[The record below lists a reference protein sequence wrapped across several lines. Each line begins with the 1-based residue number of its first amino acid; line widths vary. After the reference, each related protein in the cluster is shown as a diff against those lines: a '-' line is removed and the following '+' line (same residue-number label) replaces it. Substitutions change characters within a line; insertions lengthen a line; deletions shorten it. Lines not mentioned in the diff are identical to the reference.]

1 MKMKKLI
8 SMLLMI
14 GLLMTVLPLAA
25 VASAQEVVS
34 LGANLT
40 QQQKEEILNYFGVDE
55 QDVQVITV
63 TNQEMRE
70 YLTGLVPE
78 KQLGTTAY
86 SSADVKLTSKG
97 SGIRVQTNNIA
108 WVTKEMYANVMVTAG
123 IEDADVVV
131 TAPFQVSGA
140 SALTG
145 ITKAFE
151 TATGENLNENAKRAA
166 NEELVVTTDLAEDVG
181 QDKAADLIQDIK
193 TKVVE
198 EGLKDPQEIKE
209 AIKQIAIEHKIEL
222 SDEQI
227 QQISGLMEKISNLDL
242 NLDRIRQQLDNIDL
256 NIDNIKDAIKEN
268 QGVLQKVADTINSF
282 FEWVKSM
289 VAKFI
294 G

>member
-1 MKMKKLI
+1 MKKSI
-8 SMLLMI
+8 SLLLMV

-25 VASAQEVVS
+25 AASAQEVVS

-55 QDVQVITV
+55 QDVRVITV

-86 SSADVKLTSKG
+86 SSAYVTMASEG
-97 SGIRVQTNNIA
+97 NGIRVQTNNIA

-131 TAPFQVSGA
+131 TAPFEVSGA

-151 TATGENLNENAKRAA
+151 TASGKNLDEDAKKTA
-166 NEELVVTTDLAEDVG
+166 NEELVVTTELAEEVG
-181 QDKAADLIQDIK
+181 PDKAAEFIK
-193 TKVVE
+193 DVKTEVVKE
-198 EGLKDPQEIKE
+198 NLKEPQEIKE
-209 AIKQIAIEHKIEL
+209 AVQRIAVEHNIEL
-222 SDEQI
+222 TDAQI
-227 QQISGLMEKISNLDL
+227 QQIRELMEKISRSDL
-242 NLDRIRQQLDNIDL
+242 NLDKIRQQLDNIDL
-256 NIDNIKDAIKEN
+256 NIDDIKDAVKEN
-268 QGVLQKVADTINSF
+268 QGILQKISHAINSF
-282 FEWVKSM
+282 FNWVKTM
-289 VAKFI
+289 VEEII

>member
-222 SDEQI
+222 TDEQI

>member
-1 MKMKKLI
+1 MKMKKFI
-8 SMLLMI
+8 SLLLMV
-14 GLLMTVLPLAA
+14 GLLMTVFPLAA

-55 QDVQVITV
+55 QDVRVITV

-86 SSADVKLTSKG
+86 SSAYVTLTSEG
-97 SGIRVQTNNIA
+97 SGVRVETDNIA

-123 IEDADVVV
+123 IEDADVVI
-131 TAPFQVSGA
+131 TAPFEVSGA

-151 TATGENLNENAKRAA
+151 TATGENLDENAKRAA
-166 NEELVVTTDLAEDVG
+166 NEELVVTTDLAEEVG
-181 QDKAADLIQDIK
+181 QDEAADLIQDVK

-209 AIKQIAIEHKIEL
+209 AVKQIAIEHKIKL
-222 SDEQI
+222 TDEQI
-227 QQISGLMEKISNLDL
+227 QQISELMEKISNLDL
-242 NLDRIRQQLDNIDL
+242 NVNKIRQQLDNIDL
-256 NIDNIKDAIKEN
+256 NIDDIKDAVREN
-268 QGVLQKVADTINSF
+268 QGVLQKIADTINSF
-282 FEWVKSM
+282 FDWVKAI
-289 VAKFI
+289 VTEFI